1 MYEKYI
7 QWCTINIKNNQTNF
21 STQRCTEDAA
31 TKPDGIYKS
40 DSINLLFDPLEPDG
54 STFKSEI
61 NPRESPVCP

>member
-1 MYEKYI
+1 MKNVYNDAQLIWKI
-7 QWCTINIKNNQTNF
+7 IKQFFN
-21 STQRCTEDAA
+21 A
-31 TKPDGIYKS
+31 TLHRGCCLEKPDGIYKS